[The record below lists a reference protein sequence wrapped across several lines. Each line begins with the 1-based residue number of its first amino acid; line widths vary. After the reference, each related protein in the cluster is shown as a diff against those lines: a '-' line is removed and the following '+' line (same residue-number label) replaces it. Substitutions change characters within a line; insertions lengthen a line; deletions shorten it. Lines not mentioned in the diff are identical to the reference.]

1 MKASIR
7 LGSIAGVEVGLHYS
21 WFLVVVLVSWSLSV
35 SFLPDRY
42 PGWSEPTYWI
52 AGVASALLL
61 FVSVLVHEMAHSL
74 VARARGF
81 PVSGITLFVLG
92 GVSNLKA
99 DARKASDEFVIA
111 TVGPLTSFV
120 LAAVLWLVWLVVGD
134 GKSPVDAILFYLA
147 FINALLGA
155 FNMLP
160 AFPLDGG
167 RVLRSAIWALTGS
180 HTKATRISS
189 LAGQI
194 VGIGMMVLGVVQ
206 FLWGGSFISGIWLAL
221 LGWFLPERGWAHPDR
236 GRRGGGRLRG
246 QGEGRDGPR
255 RPDHRPGGE
264 HPRCGIR
271 FASASWDEGAAGMR
285 RRHGR
290 RAAVADRREAAPA
303 RAVAAPNSAVGDE
316 CGAPGHSG
324 ARPGPGPRDGSA
336 SGQRDTP
343 ASRNRGWK
351 AAGNDKQVSRH
362 AVPLLRQGAGNLAQV
377 RG

>member
-21 WFLVVVLVSWSLSV
+21 WFLVIALLSWSLSA

-42 PGWSEPTYWI
+42 SGWGTSTYWI
-52 AGVASALLL
+52 TGIAAALLL
-61 FVSVLVHEMAHSL
+61 FVSVLIHEMAHSL

-111 TVGPLTSFV
+111 SVGPLTSFV
-120 LAAVLWLVWLVVGD
+120 LAGLLWLVWLVVGD
-134 GKSPVDAILFYLA
+134 GMSPIDAMLFYLA

-167 RVLRSAIWALTGS
+167 RVLRSAIWAFTGS
-180 HTKATRISS
+180 HTKATRFAS

-206 FLWGGSFISGIWLAL
+206 FLWGGNLISGIWLAL
-221 LGWFLPERGWAHPDR
+221 LGWFLQNAAGRTQAETDIQAGVFGVKVKDVMASDVPTIDPGTSIHDAVF
-236 GRRGGGRLRG
+236 GSLLRRGARALPVCDGGMVVGLLSLTDVKRL
-246 QGEGRDGPR
+246 PR
-255 RPDHRPGGE
+255 EEWPSRIVR
-264 HPRCGIR
+264 
-271 FASASWDEGAAGMR
+271 SVMS
-285 RRHGR
+285 
-290 RAAVADRREAAPA
+290 AAPL
-303 RAVAAPNSAVGDE
+303 VTVGPDQDL
-316 CGAPGHSG
+316 AH
-324 ARPGPGPRDGSA
+324 AMDLL
-336 SGQRDTP
+336 
-343 ASRNRGWK
+343 
-351 AAGNDKQVSRH
+351 AGNGIHQLPVIEDGKLVGLISRSQVMQYLYSVRELGISR
-362 AVPLLRQGAGNLAQV
+362 G
-377 RG
+377 

>member
-21 WFLVVVLVSWSLSV
+21 WFLIIALLSWSLSV

-42 PGWSEPTYWI
+42 AGWATSTYWI
-52 AGVASALLL
+52 TGIASALLL
-61 FVSVLVHEMAHSL
+61 FVSVLIHEMAHSL

-120 LAAVLWLVWLVVGD
+120 LAALLWLVWLVVGD
-134 GKSPVDAILFYLA
+134 GRSPIDAMFFYLA

-167 RVLRSAIWALTGS
+167 RVLRSAIWAVTGS
-180 HTKATRISS
+180 HTRATRIAS

-206 FLWGGSFISGIWLAL
+206 FLWWDNLIGGIWLAL
-221 LGWFLPERGWAHPDR
+221 LGWFLQNAAGRTQAETDIQAGVFGVKVKDVMASDVPTIDPGASIHDAVF
-236 GRRGGGRLRG
+236 GSLLRRGARALPVCDGGTVVGLLSLTDVKRL
-246 QGEGRDGPR
+246 PR
-255 RPDHRPGGE
+255 E
-264 HPRCGIR
+264 EWPRHIVR
-271 FASASWDEGAAGMR
+271 SVMS
-285 RRHGR
+285 
-290 RAAVADRREAAPA
+290 AAPL
-303 RAVAAPNSAVGDE
+303 VTVGPDQDL
-316 CGAPGHSG
+316 AH
-324 ARPGPGPRDGSA
+324 AMDLL
-336 SGQRDTP
+336 
-343 ASRNRGWK
+343 
-351 AAGNDKQVSRH
+351 AGNGIHQLPVIDDGKLVGLISRSH
-362 AVPLLRQGAGNLAQV
+362 VMQYLHSTRELGISHR
-377 RG
+377 